1 MKTKLPF
8 ALCLA
13 LLLPGC
19 VPSVNPLYTSKDL
32 VFDPALVG
40 VWSEENDKE
49 TWSFQKAGEKKY
61 LLKHTDDEGQVG
73 EFDAHLLKL
82 GKQLFLDL
90 RVLDPGAKD
99 DDLSMNNWARWTLI
113 IRPGHLFLKVDQISP
128 ELQMRV
134 MDPDALEKLLEKNPK
149 AVRHERIR
157 FDPRDDDDKGQI
169 VLTAETKDLQK
180 FILKH
185 MNDEKLFG
193 EPSNLRKRDAGKP
206 GE

>member
-1 MKTKLPF
+1 M
-8 ALCLA
+8 
-13 LLLPGC
+13 
-19 VPSVNPLYTSKDL
+19 
-32 VFDPALVG
+32 
-40 VWSEENDKE
+40 KE
-49 TWSFQKAGEKKY
+49 TWSFEKAGEKKY
-61 LLKHTDDEGQVG
+61 LLQHTDDDGQLG
-73 EFDAHLLKL
+73 KFDAYLLKL

-99 DDLSMNNWARWTLI
+99 DDLSMNNWARWALI

-128 ELQMRV
+128 VLQMRI

-157 FDPRDDDDKGQI
+157 FDSSADDKGQI

-185 MNDEKLFG
+185 MNDEKFFG
-193 EPSNLRKRDAGKP
+193 EPSQLRKKDAEKP
-206 GE
+206 AK